1 MAPLVDSIS
10 DDRTYQRGENISLY
24 CSALGG
30 PDVFY
35 QWQFNGTNLDGENS
49 SSLTLFNVNVLTGGE
64 YTCVVYNSA
73 GNDSDNSLVYIFP
86 YIVTEPEDMDSSNG
100 SVVILTCEAEA
111 FPTPIYQWIRD
122 EDMIRTDGLDVDSEM
137 LEFSSVQFGDEG
149 IYFCNVSSVESEI
162 SSSKVTLRGK
172 KY

>member
-49 SSLTLFNVNVLTGGE
+49 SSLALFNVNVLTGGE

-73 GNDSDNSLVYIFP
+73 GNDYDNSLVYIFP
-86 YIVTEPEDMDSSNG
+86 YIVTEPENVDSSNG

-111 FPTPIYQWIRD
+111 FPTPTYQWIRD
-122 EDMIRTDGLDVDSEM
+122 EVMIRTNGLDVDSEM
-137 LEFSSVQFGDEG
+137 LEFSPVQFGDEG
-149 IYFCNVSSVESEI
+149 IYFCNVSSGESELL
-162 SSSKVTLRGK
+162 SSKVTLRGK
-172 KY
+172 K